1 MYNMPTRVVFAQ
13 VHKST
18 EAVEASDAHVYELYQ
33 SSNEVEVT
41 ISDFEAAFYNNT
53 GSFRIEC
60 QNIEDSGIPFKLSL
74 WQTLGDESNVEVAN
88 VVLADWENDLGVE
101 TACWSTCSLMNVRE
115 QLLSADDL
123 CKLKCNVSCCLS
135 KEELIAALNQAN
147 GTSNEN
153 FVGGELVT
161 LSVLLS
167 NGNPSAKPVEF
178 RLNFVIATPAP

>member
-1 MYNMPTRVVFAQ
+1 MYNMSRVVFAQ

-18 EAVEASDAHVYELYQ
+18 EAVEASDAHVYELYKTAA
-33 SSNEVEVT
+33 EVEV
-41 ISDFEAAFYNNT
+41 SVANFEAAFYNDT

-60 QNIEDSGIPFKLSL
+60 QNINGSGIPFKLSE
-74 WQTLGDESNVEVAN
+74 WETLSGDAVDVAN
-88 VVLADWENDLGVE
+88 VVLSDWENDLGVE

-135 KEELIAALNQAN
+135 QEELYAALDQAN
-147 GTSNEN
+147 GTS
-153 FVGGELVT
+153 GKSALATGDLLT
-161 LSVLLS
+161 LSVLIS

-178 RLNFVIATPAP
+178 RLNFKLT

>member
-33 SSNEVEVT
+33 SSNEVSVT
-41 ISDFEAAFYNNT
+41 IADFEAAFYNNT

-60 QNIEDSGIPFKLSL
+60 QNIEDSGIPFKLND
-74 WQTLGDESNVEVAN
+74 WQTLGGDAVEVAN

-147 GTSNEN
+147 EGRS
-153 FVGGELVT
+153 GETLQAGDLVT

-178 RLNFVIATPAP
+178 RLNFVLATPTP